1 MLSYHLMQVNSHIHK
16 QTHNRELSSL
26 TVSPRCITLSGML
39 GEVRLSRHSSMLGR
53 RRACDVV
60 FLPPE
65 MVAEKIVCVTHLDLS
80 GALIIRPLKSS
91 LMLPRKSSTQEQ
103 ILKHLHLTTV
113 KNERVAFQT

>member
-1 MLSYHLMQVNSHIHK
+1 
-16 QTHNRELSSL
+16 
-26 TVSPRCITLSGML
+26 
-39 GEVRLSRHSSMLGR
+39 MLGR